1 MQKFS
6 VDAVIFDLDGTL
18 TDTLEDLK
26 NSVNY
31 AVELCGG
38 QPYDLETVRSFIGSG
53 AANLIRQAL
62 QNCEGD
68 WDFDDILTRF
78 RNHYM
83 DHVMDNTCAY
93 PGIKE
98 LLSELKAKGK
108 KLAVTSNKPDKGTK
122 AIVDAIFPD
131 VFDYVAG
138 EKADVPRKPAPDMV
152 KNALSALNTE
162 KALYIGD
169 SDVDVETARNSGL
182 PCVCVTWGYRDV
194 DQLKAAGGEIFVY
207 SAKELGD
214 RKSVV

>member
-1 MQKFS
+1 MQKFY
-6 VDAVIFDLDGTL
+6 VDTVIFDLDGTL

-31 AVELCGG
+31 AVGLCGG

-68 WDFDDILTRF
+68 WDFDNILNEF

-98 LLSELKAKGK
+98 LLADLKAKGK

-138 EKADVPRKPAPDMV
+138 EKADVPRKPEPDMV
-152 KNALSALNTE
+152 KLALSALDAKN
-162 KALYIGD
+162 AVYIGD

-182 PCVCVTWGYRDV
+182 PCICVTWGYRDV
-194 DQLKAAGGEIFVY
+194 DQLKAAGGEIFVS

-214 RKSVV
+214 MIG